1 MTTHTDQTT
10 ETIAASLRRNPVVD
24 LMVPSY
30 AFRSVPVPAV
40 LSGVPCLV
48 FYFYPAKGES
58 GKPKATYPP
67 LTKVVVA
74 KTSGK
79 VIEVVSAPLFWP
91 RELTPDKPLGTYPGK
106 ELIALSRG
114 EVDSLYAEYY
124 ELCDKL
130 LREAESVELSRCPS
144 FTEWMALFRR
154 VSEEGFDMFFP
165 ETAPASSPSMPP
177 APPAEQPKRK
187 LPIESEATTRAGVT
201 THRRDE
207 IQSCTDVTQHMQ
219 ATRQFL
225 TAAGFQE
232 LIPLWRDIAMR
243 REQTSFTVAA
253 VGEFSRGKSTLLN
266 RLLDEDVLPVGD
278 LPTTAILTRIRHGAS
293 RVGCRVL
300 PDKTR
305 QEVDVSV
312 EAISQ
317 FGVDAAGN
325 DPEGV
330 LQIDL
335 PNAWLDANNLV
346 LFDTPGAADLAGRRA
361 ALAVEAIARCDGAIV
376 VVNATMPCS
385 MTEMEFVHDHIIY
398 KCTPRVA
405 AAITKLDL
413 IPSGERQALIAHI
426 ASKMH
431 ETSPSIEIWTVQS
444 RDDIPEIDGAAI
456 TAAGASSI
464 RDRLSAWS
472 SDPSIAALRDIQAAA
487 QLHSLLKSAVSLLD
501 QQASSARLSKQEQ
514 ENAIKLQEMSI
525 ERAAMDWEDL
535 RIALDQRSSETERW
549 VHASLSKVLPE
560 VVEDMRQSLGRTSN
574 PKAWW
579 EQEFPYQLRRH
590 VKLMSASLVQQLD
603 QRVAADHAWL
613 DSEVRTQFHLQ
624 CIAPRQEKPMSGL
637 TLPNPVP
644 GKPLSDLDRR
654 KTRSRIALLGGTVV
668 SYGLLSPLG
677 FMPVAIGITG
687 ALSLWSE
694 TTFKRLV
701 DAQKATSSVEVA
713 TSIDQVFQSMEH
725 ALLDRVA
732 SWYRGMFNA
741 IRQEASCW
749 QQAQLASLERG
760 TRASLP
766 ELQSVESL
774 TEKARTQLTL
784 LAQLLEEAK

>member
-1 MTTHTDQTT
+1 MTTHTDRTT
-10 ETIAASLRRNPVVD
+10 TTIAASLRRDPVVD

-30 AFRSVPVPAV
+30 AFRTVPVPAV

-48 FYFYPAKGES
+48 FYFYPAKGEP

-106 ELIALSRG
+106 ELGTLSRG
-114 EVDSLYAEYY
+114 EVDALYAQYY
-124 ELCDKL
+124 ELCDSL
-130 LREAESVELSRCPS
+130 LREAETVDLSRCPS
-144 FTEWMALFRR
+144 FTKWMALYRR
-154 VSEEGFDMFFP
+154 VREDGFDVFFP
-165 ETAPASSPSMPP
+165 GTAPAPSPSASPTAP
-177 APPAEQPKRK
+177 AAEPKRK
-187 LPIESEATTRAGVT
+187 RPIESGATTRAGVT

-207 IQSCTDVTQHMQ
+207 MQACADVTPHVQ
-219 ATRQFL
+219 AARQFL
-225 TAAGFQE
+225 TNAGFQE
-232 LIPLWRDIAMR
+232 LIPLWRDIAVR

-266 RLLDEDVLPVGD
+266 RLLGEDVLPVGD
-278 LPTTAILTRIRHGAS
+278 LPTTAILTRIRHGAR

-305 QEVDVSV
+305 QDIDPSAEV
-312 EAISQ
+312 ISQ
-317 FGVDAAGN
+317 FRADAAGQ

-335 PNAWLDANNLV
+335 PNAWLDATNLV
-346 LFDTPGAADLAGRRA
+346 LYDTPGAADLTGRRA
-361 ALAVEAIARCDGAIV
+361 ALAVEAIARCDGAMV

-385 MTEMEFVHDHIIY
+385 MTEMEFVHDHIIS
-398 KCTPRVA
+398 KRTPHVA

-413 IPSGERQALIAHI
+413 IPSNERQALIAHI

-431 ETSPSIEIWTVQS
+431 EISPSIEIWTVQGS
-444 RDDIPEIDGAAI
+444 DDIPEIDGAAI
-456 TAAGASSI
+456 SAAGASSI
-464 RDRLSAWS
+464 RDRLSSWS
-472 SDPSIAALRDIQAAA
+472 SDPSIAALRNIRAAA
-487 QLHSLLKSAVSLLD
+487 QLRSLLTSAVSLLD

-514 ENAIKLQEMSI
+514 ENAIRLQKMSI

-535 RIALDQRSSETERW
+535 RITLDRRSSETERW

-579 EQEFPYQLRRH
+579 EQEFSYQLRRH
-590 VKLMSASLVQQLD
+590 VKSMSASLVQQLD

-613 DSEVRTQFHLQ
+613 DSEVRNRFHLQ
-624 CIAPRQEKPMSGL
+624 GLAPRQEKPMSGL
-637 TLPNPVP
+637 TLPDLVP
-644 GKPLSDLDRR
+644 AKPLSDLDRR
-654 KTRSRIALLGGTVV
+654 KTISRLALLGGTVV

-677 FMPVAIGITG
+677 LMPVAIGVTG
-687 ALSLWSE
+687 ALAVWSE
-694 TTFKRLV
+694 TTLKRLV
-701 DAQKATSSVEVA
+701 DDQKATSSADVA
-713 TSIDQVFQSMEH
+713 ASVDQVFQSMEH
-725 ALLDRVA
+725 ALMDRIA

-760 TRASLP
+760 TRASP
-766 ELQSVESL
+766 SELQRVESL
-774 TEKARTQLTL
+774 TEQARIQLTL
-784 LAQLLEEAK
+784 LAKILEEVK